1 MGDRRPRTGHRR
13 SVRTTTYLL
22 PCAEQPVVGA
32 SSARDFS
39 HRRPG
44 PSRVLLIRAIAL
56 GSRQVQ
62 AVGNDSHHQGAAAPR
77 AAHRRARVRALLSHI
92 DTLRLVFASAT
103 TSCPKP
109 RRERQH
115 AEPSQA
121 ILSSVRAHAC
131 SSSAISSAQCRH
143 DRRLLLAA
151 AQSDLPLALSTIK
164 SEGDNNDSVAGKGY
178 GSGACL
184 ASCGELQLQGWS
196 FMVFGVNLQAGF
208 LLFGPPG
215 CGKTLIAKVVANE
228 AGTKFI
234 HIKETPQAPPHR
246 GLSKGINQ
254 GLSDGINQSH
264 VITKRKLAPRPS
276 DRKGKMSKRVN
287 FVKGLIREVAG
298 FAPYEKRITEL
309 LKSGKDKRALKVA
322 KRKLGTHKRAK
333 KKINEMANVFRKK
346 RKSGASLTT
355 RTPRGDLQ
363 GWADLPEELLH
374 SFMSLMGSF
383 VQLLPF
389 SGTCKSWRA
398 AFSSYPA
405 KPALCGV
412 LPPLLVRPMDNWDAP
427 NHRGHDGFGLRKCKV
442 MDVVNQKTALWCQIP
457 DLADGELFF
466 AGSGSWSEAIKCPR
480 IDQVIQFNGQ
490 LIARDYN
497 YKLYVLSVV
506 PNLGLEQIISES
518 DDADPT
524 PFVSP
529 WLVACGGMLVMVSR
543 DMNDN
548 LKHEFNAYKL
558 DRCPKLACESPG
570 VWGGS
575 CNHVI
580 YAHEGDPAWSTHEI
594 ADEHGID
601 VMAGLEFRT
610 DHMYENVPSFW
621 VYPSF
626 MYS

>member
-1 MGDRRPRTGHRR
+1 M
-13 SVRTTTYLL
+13 
-22 PCAEQPVVGA
+22 
-32 SSARDFS
+32 
-39 HRRPG
+39 
-44 PSRVLLIRAIAL
+44 
-56 GSRQVQ
+56 
-62 AVGNDSHHQGAAAPR
+62 
-77 AAHRRARVRALLSHI
+77 
-92 DTLRLVFASAT
+92 
-103 TSCPKP
+103 
-109 RRERQH
+109 
-115 AEPSQA
+115 
-121 ILSSVRAHAC
+121 
-131 SSSAISSAQCRH
+131 
-143 DRRLLLAA
+143 
-151 AQSDLPLALSTIK
+151 
-164 SEGDNNDSVAGKGY
+164 
-178 GSGACL
+178 
-184 ASCGELQLQGWS
+184 
-196 FMVFGVNLQAGF
+196 
-208 LLFGPPG
+208 
-215 CGKTLIAKVVANE
+215 
-228 AGTKFI
+228 
-234 HIKETPQAPPHR
+234 APPHR

-264 VITKRKLAPRPS
+264 VVTKRKLAPRPS

-355 RTPRGDLQ
+355 RTTPRGDLQ

-383 VQLLPF
+383 VQLLSF
-389 SGTCKSWRA
+389 SGTCQSWRA

-442 MDVVNQKTALWCQIP
+442 IDVVNQKTALWCQIP

-466 AGSGSWSEAIKCPR
+466 AGSSFGQLICVHGQECHVLDVFTGATIHAPLLQSEVKKHARVTCGVLTAPVTSPESHLLLCISFTWFGGFSLLAWHVGSGSWSEAIKCPR

-558 DRCPKLACESPG
+558 DRSAALAKWLEVSDVGNYTLFSGNDIRCPKLACESPG